1 MFKRTR
7 TVLTL
12 LALACLPGLPAS
24 AEAPNPP
31 PAPASMNLEAP
42 LVLAGHPGRLAG
54 FSWKVG
60 HEDLKVDS
68 AVADVVLWN
77 GNPVGLYFEGQGQ
90 FHYTSAYPLEFP
102 LFRNNA
108 ERNASPIADKIAAWE
123 STATT
128 LGFGLAIQRGLL
140 LGAPASAIQASEA
153 PSLSASFAAFQQPF
167 LRPTGFISGMDEDQ
181 PLVHDLAQQALGGTA
196 GFALG
201 WIEAKKDLVTE
212 RLAYRYDPAVTRT
225 ESLLQYNPI
234 FWQSAAYQDTVP
246 LSCQPIGWSLKNPP
260 PPHQVLTAVDLRL
273 EDLGGGKA
281 TLAVDETVVPTA
293 ATRLLRFNL
302 ESLVERTNAMGNI
315 LRGDLVVRSVEDGAG
330 HPLPFSHQEDRLLVD
345 LGQQAAANAPL
356 RLRFQIEG
364 GFLLSPN
371 GDSFWEL
378 GTEAWF
384 PQPLAIQGQLYTVHA
399 TVLTPK
405 PWVPVV
411 PGTLIRRGEENGK
424 NLQEVRMDRP
434 VDFFS
439 MFGGAFKL
447 HEETRGGQTIR
458 LYTYAEQGGNV
469 EKLMNMAFGIISYY
483 EGFLGP
489 FPAKEFTIVQKHTES
504 HYGQAPPGLLII
516 TDEAFNGQAD
526 DFSKLFTRGVN
537 QRFAHEIA
545 HQYWGNQVKILSM
558 EEDWISEAFAEYVS
572 ALAMRQFKARGL
584 SSYDAIH
591 HTWKVDGKAAT
602 KVAPIPLAN
611 RIHFQKEQY
620 AAFRQR
626 IGLLYDKGPYL
637 LDAWREKVGDKAFF
651 AFLNLAQREFKD
663 HVICTD
669 DLRQLMEAITKQD
682 QSKFLDTYYWGTD
695 FPD

>member
-1 MFKRTR
+1 MLSRIRTA
-7 TVLTL
+7 LTL
-12 LALACLPGLPAS
+12 LTLACAFALPGA
-24 AEAPNPP
+24 AQAVTPP
-31 PAPASMNLEAP
+31 PMNLEAP

-54 FSWKVG
+54 FIWKVG
-60 HEDLKVDS
+60 HEDLKVEN

-77 GNPVGLYFEGQGQ
+77 GAPVGLYFEGQGQ
-90 FHYTSAYPLEFP
+90 FRYTSAYALEFP

-108 ERNASPIADKIAAWE
+108 ERNASPILDKVATWE
-123 STATT
+123 STPST
-128 LGFGLAIQRGLL
+128 LGFSLAVQRGLL

-153 PSLSASFAAFQQPF
+153 PSLEASFAAFQQPF
-167 LRPTGFISGMDEDQ
+167 LRPNGLISDQVEDQ
-181 PLVHDLAQQALGGTA
+181 PVVHDLAQQALGAAG

-201 WIEAKKDLVTE
+201 WIEARKDLVTE
-212 RLAYRYDPAVTRT
+212 RLVFRYDPVVTRT
-225 ESLLQYNPI
+225 ESLTQYNPI
-234 FWQSAAYQDTVP
+234 FWQSSSYQDTVP
-246 LSCQPIGWSLKNPP
+246 LSCQPIGWTLKNPP

-293 ATRLLRFNL
+293 STRLLRFNL
-302 ESLVERTNAMGNI
+302 ESLVERSNAMGNL
-315 LRGDLVVRSVEDGAG
+315 LRGDLILTSVQDGSG
-330 HPLPFSHQEDRLLVD
+330 HELPFSHQQERLLVD
-345 LGQQAAANAPL
+345 LGHQAAANTPL
-356 RLRFQIEG
+356 RLRFQIQG
-364 GFLLSPN
+364 NFLLSPN

-411 PGTLIRRGEENGK
+411 PGTLVRRGEENGK
-424 NLQEVRMDRP
+424 NLQEIRMDHP
-434 VDFFS
+434 ADFFS
-439 MFGGAFKL
+439 VFGGAFKL
-447 HEETRGGQTIR
+447 HEETRDGQTIR

-469 EKLMNMAFGIISYY
+469 EKLMNMAFEIISYY

-516 TDEAFNGQAD
+516 TDEAFNGQMD
-526 DFSKLFTRGVN
+526 PYSQIFTRGVN

-572 ALAMRQFKARGL
+572 ALAMRQFKARGI

-611 RIHFQKEQY
+611 RIHFQKDSTAE
-620 AAFRQR
+620 FRQR

-651 AFLNLAQREFKD
+651 AFLKLAQMEFKD

-682 QSKFLDTYYWGTD
+682 QSKFLDANYWGTD